1 MNGKLLDVL
10 ELEPVLG
17 KSAEAKS
24 SFARNL
30 QPSDDGLGL
39 PAQSHDSMVK
49 AVSVTKGILATQ
61 KSRNALLAL
70 ARHRESRVCTVWS

>member
-1 MNGKLLDVL
+1 MSGKLLDVL

-17 KSAEAKS
+17 KSAE
-24 SFARNL
+24 
-30 QPSDDGLGL
+30 PSDDGLGL